1 MRRLLAVAVLGG
13 LALAGAGCGSKP
25 VPPAAAAPSTP
36 SPAASSGGTDP
47 YAVNTHEVCSAVN
60 GAVRDGAARFA
71 TDLGAMVGHLAG
83 SNQPEAD
90 KSRKAAQGRLTEL
103 AGNVRGAGQPAA
115 DPVLVTAVGSVAA
128 GLDALAADPA
138 FLTGVKTV
146 GDIPAANRRVAAA
159 AQPLGGVCV

>member
-1 MRRLLAVAVLGG
+1 MFFFFQAEDGIRVYKVTGFQTCALPISWRGYRRPRSGRAPERSLSMRRLLAVAVLGG

-103 AGNVRGAGQPAA
+103 AGNVRGAGQPAEIGRA
-115 DPVLVTAVGSVAA
+115 SC
-128 GLDALAADPA
+128 
-138 FLTGVKTV
+138 
-146 GDIPAANRRVAAA
+146 R
-159 AQPLGGVCV
+159 